1 MVNKYSCMPVCGNMI
16 SKYNLV
22 VIESDQRF
30 KDDLSFVLVS
40 VVLVFV
46 WSPVVES
53 VSVLVVVIPISILI
67 IVIPVCVVLV
77 SLFVSW
83 LLLVISVPA
92 IVSAVVLLVVAVV
105 VARVTVVSVI

>member
-1 MVNKYSCMPVCGNMI
+1 M
-16 SKYNLV
+16 
-22 VIESDQRF
+22 
-30 KDDLSFVLVS
+30 LVS

-46 WSPVVES
+46 WCPSVVEP

-83 LLLVISVPA
+83 LLLVVSVPA
-92 IVSAVVLLVVAVV
+92 IVSAVVACCSCHCYSGNCCFCNLV
-105 VARVTVVSVI
+105 